1 MGAAPPLARGMAN
14 ADSELEYARGYLPMW
29 AGPPL
34 QGGICARLLVNK
46 HGRLITTIDFDQ
58 RAFISLGRSTDKVTY
73 SLHHPSVS
81 RLHALIVHHQRLQA
95 YFLID
100 CGSAHGTYLAGKRIE
115 PKVPVRIAE
124 GTRPSEPI
132 HFGGSSRV
140 YVLQGL
146 ALDGRTDINTH
157 INQVPLALEDR
168 SLSTLNPAVEAA
180 VAAASAAGPA
190 PLASVTSVAS
200 ENVPLS
206 SVLSSPVDMIAG
218 GGGAGLG
225 KGIAPLSKA
234 DLHTMGILP
243 SILKQGSLLAYRES
257 GGGGGGGHQMEGMSL
272 LPSSH
277 SHSHSHRRKEE
288 GGRGADVYSGAG
300 AQSGGAS
307 PQRPVSVRVGASTK
321 SPPPEILKT
330 PLLDAMEGFHPAQ
343 RSPSPDTSHPPTLNL
358 NNLNIPKRVPATT
371 GMLAGAQRAASPSAS
386 APGSQDPKLSFGH
399 SHAHM
404 GGGGGVESPK
414 PVSAHNKVNTHV
426 KGWAKAEAVLAAGQV
441 PRHSASPSP
450 DKGVEVSPKASDAW
464 PALQGGRTPKGG
476 ALKAD
481 AAVGA
486 GDLDDMSMRL
496 DPKTD
501 STGRE
506 VADLVTLRSEVG
518 SETDVQTGASSPA
531 SLSSHSTASSIHASF
546 RMDAHDDMEHAHAM
560 ASGIGAGK
568 DYCSDDGTTAE
579 TASCRDDASNIT
591 LDDVALD
598 DVRSTGSVD
607 LEDMHA
613 FEEMP
618 AVPPQ
623 AGARAGGGLVGGEEL
638 VGAEVGP
645 ASGGG
650 GGAGEFPGA
659 EAGGASLGRGRRLDR
674 QVAAL
679 EGVGRASSGRVSSWV
694 ARELVAETGVGG
706 GAVGGLA
713 VGAHGSMVVTRASKK
728 QKRVS
733 WNDDV
738 TEIPPLT
745 EADYMKP
752 RYGLLMTTTIVIA
765 CLYIYIYIYRY
776 GLLMTT
782 TIVQRL
788 RDRDVTQLSGNWR
801 ERHRRRAS
809 SVSALCAA
817 PIPLTLRVAYHR
829 RMYIYMSTCA
839 IGACRAVCKRGS

>member
-1 MGAAPPLARGMAN
+1 MAN

-100 CGSAHGTYLAGKRIE
+100 CGSAHGTFLAGKRIE

-124 GTRPSEPI
+124 GTRPSDPI

-157 INQVPLALEDR
+157 INQVPLALEHR

-180 VAAASAAGPA
+180 VAAVSAAGPA

-200 ENVPLS
+200 EKVPLS

-257 GGGGGGGHQMEGMSL
+257 GGGGGGVHQMEGMSL

-277 SHSHSHRRKEE
+277 SHSHSHSLRGKEE
-288 GGRGADVYSGAG
+288 GGRVADVYSGAG
-300 AQSGGAS
+300 AQSVGAS

-358 NNLNIPKRVPATT
+358 NLQKRNATTT
-371 GMLAGAQRAASPSAS
+371 GMHAGAQRATSPSAS
-386 APGSQDPKLSFGH
+386 VPGSQDRGP

-404 GGGGGVESPK
+404 GGGGGVESP
-414 PVSAHNKVNTHV
+414 VSAHKVKTHV
-426 KGWAKAEAVLAAGQV
+426 KGWAKAEAVLAAGPV
-441 PRHSASPSP
+441 PRNSASPQP
-450 DKGVEVSPKASDAW
+450 DKVVEVSLKARDSS
-464 PALQGGRTPKGG
+464 PALQGG

-481 AAVGA
+481 ANVGE
-486 GDLDDMSMRL
+486 DLGMSMRQ
-496 DPKTD
+496 TD
-501 STGRE
+501 SAGRE
-506 VADLVTLRSEVG
+506 VVDLVTLRSDVG

-546 RMDAHDDMEHAHAM
+546 RMDAHDMEHAHAM
-560 ASGIGAGK
+560 ATGIGAGK

-591 LDDVALD
+591 LDDVTLD

-607 LEDMHA
+607 LEDIHA

-618 AVPPQ
+618 AVPPPPP
-623 AGARAGGGLVGGEEL
+623 AGARAGGGLVGSEVL
-638 VGAEVGP
+638 LGADVGP

-650 GGAGEFPGA
+650 AGAFPGA
-659 EAGGASLGRGRRLDR
+659 EAGGATLGRGRRLER
-674 QVAAL
+674 QVGAL
-679 EGVGRASSGRVSSWV
+679 EGVGGVSAGRVSSWV
-694 ARELVAETGVGG
+694 ARELVSETGVG
-706 GAVGGLA
+706 GAVGGLP
-713 VGAHGSMVVTRASKK
+713 VVAHGSMVTRASKK

-752 RYGLLMTTTIVIA
+752 RYGLLMTTTIV
-765 CLYIYIYIYRY
+765 
-776 GLLMTT
+776 
-782 TIVQRL
+782 QRL

-801 ERHRRRAS
+801 ERHRRRGS
-809 SVSALCAA
+809 SELYKQLLYHAL
-817 PIPLTLRVAYHR
+817 LRVAHSELIKLR
-829 RMYIYMSTCA
+829 
-839 IGACRAVCKRGS
+839 